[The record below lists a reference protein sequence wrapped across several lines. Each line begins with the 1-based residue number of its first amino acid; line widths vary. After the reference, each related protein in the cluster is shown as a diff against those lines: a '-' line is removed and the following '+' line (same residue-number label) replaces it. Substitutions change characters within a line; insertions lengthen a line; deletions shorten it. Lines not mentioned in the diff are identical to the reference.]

1 MNTTYAQ
8 EKGGQRLHIVFTDGG
23 TVGQPLCGKIVS
35 GYRMTI
41 NVPCANACKNCL
53 RLWNNENR
61 LRKVYNQFLESLK
74 I

>member
-8 EKGGQRLHIVFTDGG
+8 EKGGQKLHIVFTNGE
-23 TVGQPLCGKIVS
+23 VVSQPLCGKKVN

-41 NVPCANACKNCL
+41 NVPCANCCKNCL

-61 LRKVYNQFLESLK
+61 LRTVHNQFIESLK